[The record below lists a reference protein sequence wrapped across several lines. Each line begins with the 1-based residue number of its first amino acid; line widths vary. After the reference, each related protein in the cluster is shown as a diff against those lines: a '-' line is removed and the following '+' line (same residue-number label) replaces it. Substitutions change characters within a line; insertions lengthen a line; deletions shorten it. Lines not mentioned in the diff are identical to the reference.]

1 MPGVHKKTTISF
13 RVSEMERMQIEANIK
28 ASGMLKQD
36 YFVKASIY
44 NHLCVVGKKET
55 IYPLVGELEK
65 MQKIL
70 KNLSNEFMNNEVSIN
85 EEKLYGLE
93 EQYKAMVSA
102 IIKMLDA
109 AEYLWNP
116 DKEKSPK

>member
-1 MPGVHKKTTISF
+1 M
-13 RVSEMERMQIEANIK
+13 R
-28 ASGMLKQD
+28 
-36 YFVKASIY
+36 
-44 NHLCVVGKKET
+44 GKKPKERQRYVLRVNET
-55 IYPLVGELEK
+55 LVEVTRDVYLAWYQSRRKERYQLEK
-65 MQKIL
+65 MQKTL

-109 AEYLWNP
+109 AQYLWNP

>member
-13 RVSEMERMQIEANIK
+13 RVSETERMQIEANIK
-28 ASGMLKQD
+28 ASGMLKQN
-36 YFVKASIY
+36 YFVRASIY
-44 NHLCVVGKKET
+44 NRICVVGKKET
-55 IYPLVGELEK
+55 IYPLVEELEK
-65 MQKIL
+65 MQKTL
-70 KNLSNEFMNNEVSIN
+70 KKLSNEFMNNEVSIN

>member
-13 RVSEMERMQIEANIK
+13 RVSEMERMKIEANIK
-28 ASGMLKQD
+28 ASGMLKQN

-44 NHLCVVGKKET
+44 NRLCVVGKKET
-55 IYPLVGELEK
+55 IYPLVEELEK
-65 MQKIL
+65 MQKTL
-70 KNLSNEFMNNEVSIN
+70 KKLSNEFMNNEVSIN